1 MLIES
6 GDLIPVR
13 RDAIEV
19 PWTKRKAQIM
29 AFLFK
34 GPVNFQVSPN
44 VSILSEWT
52 YVRKRALASAL
63 LCFSASGFFYPLFKL
78 YFFIIFYRPT
88 YTTQMLATL
97 PRCRLTSIHRNGQK
111 RIWMTGLQRRQHW
124 RKSQPPRQILRW
136 ASNQCFWPP
145 PEPKFRETCGFYRNF
160 VKREQNLESVL
171 CERFV
176 YI

>member
-34 GPVNFQVSPN
+34 GPVNFQVSPK

-52 YVRKRALASAL
+52 YVRKAGPCVCSAVLFSFGFGFL
-63 LCFSASGFFYPLFKL
+63 L
-78 YFFIIFYRPT
+78 
-88 YTTQMLATL
+88 L
-97 PRCRLTSIHRNGQK
+97 P
-111 RIWMTGLQRRQHW
+111 
-124 RKSQPPRQILRW
+124 P
-136 ASNQCFWPP
+136 F
-145 PEPKFRETCGFYRNF
+145 
-160 VKREQNLESVL
+160 
-171 CERFV
+171 
-176 YI
+176 